1 MSNIL
6 VVGASGT
13 VGSELVKLLKAKGHK
28 VKRTTSKTDL
38 EQDQVHLNLLTQKGL
53 DTVFDGIDKAFFM
66 SPPGYTNQHELIG
79 PLVEKAKQKNLKKVV
94 FMTAMGANAVEAAP
108 MRQAEIKLE
117 KSGLAYNIIRPNWF
131 MQNHNSYWINGILAE
146 NTLALPV
153 GDAKG
158 SFIDARDI
166 AATAAELLDSDK
178 FNNQDFDLTGER
190 ALNHSEVVSILSKAS
205 GRKIS
210 FKDITPTAMLAT
222 LLGAGLPKDYSEF
235 MIMILGFFKEGY
247 AERTTDSVLKITG
260 KKPISFEQYAND
272 YKAAWA

>member
-13 VGSELVKLLKAKGHK
+13 VGSELVKILRSKGHH

-38 EQDQVHLNLLTQKGL
+38 EPDQVHLNLLTQKGL
-53 DTVFDGIDKAFFM
+53 DTAFDGIDKAFFL
-66 SPPGYTNQHELIG
+66 SPPGYTNQHELVG
-79 PLVEKAKQKNLKKVV
+79 PLIEKAKQKNLKKVV
-94 FMTAMGANAVEAAP
+94 FMTAMGANAVKAAP

-117 KSGLAYNIIRPNWF
+117 KSGLNYNIIRPNWF
-131 MQNHNSYWINGILAE
+131 MQNHNSYWIHGILTE

-190 ALNHSEVVSILSKAS
+190 ALNHTEVAAILSKVS

-210 FKDITPTAMLAT
+210 FKDITPAAMLST

-260 KKPISFEQYAND
+260 RKPISFEQYAND
-272 YKAAWA
+272 YKTAWA